1 MRKNRANVTGASR
14 SAVNRLL
21 MVGGL
26 ALLWAIAVV
35 GRLGYLQLVR
45 HSDYL
50 ARAQKQQQRTIEIT
64 PQRGVIF
71 DRYMHPLAMS
81 GPVKSAFAVPAEIA
95 DETMVAHLLSGI
107 VNVPEVNTKEPYA
120 RPSAGSAPPCP

>member
-1 MRKNRANVTGASR
+1 MHKNRAHVAVSSR

-21 MVGGL
+21 IVAVVTM
-26 ALLWAIAVV
+26 LWVTAIV

-50 ARAQKQQQRTIEIT
+50 TRAQKQQQRTIEIT

-71 DRYMHPLAMS
+71 DRNMHPLAMS
-81 GPVKSAFAVPAEIA
+81 VAVKSALDRKSV
-95 DETMVAHLLSGI
+95 V
-107 VNVPEVNTKEPYA
+107 
-120 RPSAGSAPPCP
+120 

>member
-1 MRKNRANVTGASR
+1 MHKNRAYAAASNR
-14 SAVNRLL
+14 TAVNRLL
-21 MVGGL
+21 IVAGVAM
-26 ALLWAIAVV
+26 LWATAIV

-71 DRYMHPLAMS
+71 DREMHPLAMS
-81 GPVKSAFAVPAEIA
+81 VRVKSAFAVPAEIA
-95 DETMVAHLLSGI
+95 DEQLVARLLSGI
-107 VNVPEVNTKEPYA
+107 VNVPQEVLEERFKSS
-120 RPSAGSAPPCP
+120 RSF